1 MDPKCNHQG
10 LVKGR
15 QGCQSERVMVMGAE
29 RERRGVILGAEAGG
43 SPFEDGGR
51 ATS

>member
-1 MDPKCNHQG
+1 
-10 LVKGR
+10 
-15 QGCQSERVMVMGAE
+15 MVMGTE
-29 RERRGVILGAEAGG
+29 RERGGVILGAEAGG